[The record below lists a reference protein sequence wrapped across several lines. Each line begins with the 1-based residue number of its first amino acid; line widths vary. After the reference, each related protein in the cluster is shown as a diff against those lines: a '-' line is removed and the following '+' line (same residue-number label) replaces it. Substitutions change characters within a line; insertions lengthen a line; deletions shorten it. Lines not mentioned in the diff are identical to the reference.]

1 MLKTLRLHK
10 AIKFA
15 IKTHEVYQ
23 KQKRKGKDV
32 AYIVHPMTVALILSE
47 NKASEDVV
55 LAGVLHDT
63 IEDSIQEKRVSY
75 DMINERFGMEVAD
88 LVWSVTEKEKED
100 SWQKRKKK
108 ALEEI
113 KGFSEDSLFLKSA
126 DVVSNTS
133 ELVDDYYRN
142 KDDVFEIFNASKEE
156 VIEHQLKV
164 IQALIDNW
172 LDNPLKGDLKFLSF
186 ELKKMLDIEL

>member
-75 DMINERFGMEVAD
+75 DMINERFGKEVAD

>member
-164 IQALIDNW
+164 IQVLVDNW
-172 LDNPLKGDLKFLSF
+172 LDNPLKEDLKYLSF

>member
-75 DMINERFGMEVAD
+75 DMINERFGKEVAD

-164 IQALIDNW
+164 IQVLVDNW
-172 LDNPLKGDLKFLSF
+172 LDNPLKEDLKYLSF